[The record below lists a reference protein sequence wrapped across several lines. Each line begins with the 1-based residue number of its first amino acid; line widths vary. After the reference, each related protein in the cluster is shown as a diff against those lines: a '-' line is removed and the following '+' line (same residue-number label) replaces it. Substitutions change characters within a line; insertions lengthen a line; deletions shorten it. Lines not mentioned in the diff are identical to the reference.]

1 MKNSEFYFLSC
12 KYCTFSLQPLRQKSQ
27 IFAASPYTGEAFYRL
42 PLCPVHTGQR
52 GLSPTTLKRMLQSG
66 KEEGRSG
73 YAVSPALTQ
82 TGETKCSEFLLTREG
97 AQCAHWADEV
107 EIPPHRRG
115 EHRSSAKCSEFPAP
129 PETVSKPSV
138 AGLRRKGRRK
148 ERNAVFPSLT
158 QTGERS
164 CSEFIL
170 TPIPLW

>member
-1 MKNSEFYFLSC
+1 MKNSDFYFLSC

-82 TGETKCSEFLLTREG
+82 TGETKCSEFLLTRG
-97 AQCAHWADEV
+97 AGAKRLRGSF
-107 EIPPHRRG
+107 PPALHLLLISKNCHKQGRPLLMAVLF
-115 EHRSSAKCSEFPAP
+115 SS
-129 PETVSKPSV
+129 
-138 AGLRRKGRRK
+138 
-148 ERNAVFPSLT
+148 AVFPPFPAGHRPAGPPYPAGSSLRCGSRCWPSWPGSADT
-158 QTGERS
+158 AA
-164 CSEFIL
+164 
-170 TPIPLW
+170 

>member
-27 IFAASPYTGEAFYRL
+27 IFATSPYTGEAFYRL

-82 TGETKCSEFLLTREG
+82 TGETKCSEFLLTRG
-97 AQCAHWADEV
+97 AGAKRLRCSCCTALHLLLKSKNCHKQGRPLLMAV
-107 EIPPHRRG
+107 LF
-115 EHRSSAKCSEFPAP
+115 SSASVLFPAGYKPAGP
-129 PETVSKPSV
+129 PSPAGSSPRCGSRCWPSWPGS
-138 AGLRRKGRRK
+138 ADTS
-148 ERNAVFPSLT
+148 A
-158 QTGERS
+158 
-164 CSEFIL
+164 
-170 TPIPLW
+170 